1 MSNNNSKDNNT
12 FSLLDNIDDLNDFAS
27 INLKKSRN
35 LTKKVLDQYRK
46 LDRFA
51 NHTVSWKLTSKL
63 SHSPHSTTNVNYA
76 FDNQVDR
83 KILAELQVE
92 KIDEGVKKLTF
103 VNKDYI
109 PILQAEDIGAYHDI
123 QYYKDLLYLKYMT
136 DVAVNDI
143 YVRKQLADKYPDH
156 VLEIGE
162 KIISQTRFYR
172 DLSIA
177 IDPFAVAYDNGRLVI
192 YNHYYDHYENH

>member
-1 MSNNNSKDNNT
+1 M
-12 FSLLDNIDDLNDFAS
+12 NDFAS

-109 PILQAEDIGAYHDI
+109 P
-123 QYYKDLLYLKYMT
+123 
-136 DVAVNDI
+136 
-143 YVRKQLADKYPDH
+143 
-156 VLEIGE
+156 
-162 KIISQTRFYR
+162 
-172 DLSIA
+172 
-177 IDPFAVAYDNGRLVI
+177 
-192 YNHYYDHYENH
+192 

>member
-177 IDPFAVAYDNGRLVI
+177 IDAFAVAYDNGRLVI

>member
-83 KILAELQVE
+83 KILVELQVE

-177 IDPFAVAYDNGRLVI
+177 IDAFAVAYDNGRLVI